1 MTFLSGTSDKPI
13 LGITLGD
20 YNGVGPEVILKTMA
34 DSRITK
40 ICTPVIYGSNK
51 ILLKYKKLL
60 EIEEINFQI
69 SKTVDNL
76 IPKKINVINCWDDDL
91 EIEPGKVTTEAGR
104 CAFLSLNKATEDLIS
119 KKIDG
124 IVTAPIN
131 KKNIQS
137 SDFKFAG
144 HTEYFASKDS
154 GVEHLM
160 LLVSEDLRVGV
171 ATGHIPLSEVKQK
184 LTKEII
190 LSKVNIL
197 YKSLKNDFQI
207 LKPRIALLGLNPHA
221 GEEGLLGTE
230 EKDFIAPLV
239 EELKNKGVLI
249 FGPLSADGFFGS
261 GQFKKFD
268 GILAMY
274 HDQGLIPFKTL
285 AFEQG
290 VNFTAGLS
298 FVRTSPDHGTAYD
311 LAGKGI
317 ASESSFREALYLAI
331 DVVKNRKIINAEA

>member
-1 MTFLSGTSDKPI
+1 MTFLSDTSDKPTI
-13 LGITLGD
+13 GITLGD
-20 YNGVGPEVILKTMA
+20 YNGIGPEVILKTIG

-40 ICTPVIYGSNK
+40 ICTPVIYGSNR

-60 EIEEINFQI
+60 ELEEITFQPAKSI
-69 SKTVDNL
+69 ENI
-76 IPKKINVINCWDDDL
+76 IPKKINVINCWEDDL

-104 CAFLSLNKATEDLIS
+104 CASLNKATEDILA
-119 KKIDG
+119 KKIDA

-137 SDFKFAG
+137 PDFKFAG
-144 HTEYFASKDS
+144 HTEYFAAKDTAT
-154 GVEHLM
+154 EHLM
-160 LLVSEDLRVGV
+160 LMVSDTLRVGV
-171 ATGHIPLSEVKQK
+171 VTGHIPLGDVKQK
-184 LTKEII
+184 LTKEGI
-190 LSKVNIL
+190 LAKINIL

-207 LKPRIALLGLNPHA
+207 PKPRIALLGLNPHA

-239 EELKNKGVLI
+239 EELKNKGILMY
-249 FGPLSADGFFGS
+249 GPLAADGFFGS
-261 GQFKKFD
+261 GHFKKFD
-268 GILAMY
+268 GVLAMY

-285 AFEQG
+285 SFEQG

-298 FVRTSPDHGTAYD
+298 FARTSPDHGTAYD

-317 ASESSFREALYLAI
+317 ASESSFREAIYLAI
-331 DVVKNRKIINAEA
+331 DIVKNRKNGMMATAQ

>member
-13 LGITLGD
+13 IGITLGD

-69 SKTVDNL
+69 AKTIENL
-76 IPKKINVINCWDDDL
+76 IPKKINVINCWEDDL

-104 CAFLSLNKATEDLIS
+104 CAFLALNKATEDLIS

-144 HTEYFASKDS
+144 HTEYFSSKDA
-154 GVEHLM
+154 GAEHLM
-160 LLVSEDLRVGV
+160 LLVSEGLRVGV

-261 GQFKKFD
+261 SQFKKFD

-311 LAGKGI
+311 LAGKGM

-331 DVVKNRKIINAEA
+331 DVVKNRKSINAEA